1 MQASSNLLIVISKK
15 NKKIA
20 NLLMTKATE
29 LGYKVAIMMDK
40 EYEASV
46 STKVAQRVVFLEDSK
61 PMLDH
66 RDSLNKIFDLDGIN
80 LYIGA
85 NQVVIDVDQ
94 KNIRNS
100 VQQWFP
106 KNSLSKIADFN
117 DHDGEVHKTFNKVGK
132 WEEKLN
138 KKTNRLLKKVPI
150 AKLITN
156 SDDEKMTYDVLD
168 PANHVYRKDLIDDAD
183 VAGIYMFV
191 DNYLS
196 DFMNSTSD
204 EQPTY
209 KTEAQIRQMFED
221 ENKSDIDG

>member
-117 DHDGEVHKTFNKVGK
+117 DHDGGVHKTFNKVGK

-156 SDDEKMTYDVLD
+156 SDDEKMTYDALD

>member
-156 SDDEKMTYDVLD
+156 SDDEKMTYDALD